1 MSEEVSTTITRFQA
15 KAMIVAAEGR
25 ITELLEM
32 AHKFE
37 LSDPQK
43 EKCIKERNA
52 LQDVIRCFHAALKE

>member
-32 AHKFE
+32 SYKFE
-37 LSDPQK
+37 WFDPQR
-43 EKCIKERNA
+43 EQCIKERDA